1 MDWFAKHE
9 PVRMH
14 FNFLS
19 NLFNQENPSRLTL
32 KHEPP
37 RKHFNILSNLFN
49 HENPSHLTLKHE
61 PVRKHFNFLN
71 NLFNHE
77 KIPRK
82 WIGSQSMNWFASISI
97 F

>member
-9 PVRMH
+9 PVRKH

-19 NLFNQENPSRLTL
+19 NLFNQENFFRLY
-32 KHEPP
+32 
-37 RKHFNILSNLFN
+37 
-49 HENPSHLTLKHE
+49 LKHE
-61 PVRKHFNFLN
+61 PVRKHLIFLI

-77 KIPRK
+77 NIPHK
-82 WIGSQSMNWFASISI
+82 WIGSQSMHRFESISI

>member
-9 PVRMH
+9 LVRKH

-19 NLFNQENPSRLTL
+19 NLVNLENPSRLTL

-37 RKHFNILSNLFN
+37 RKHFNLLSILFN
-49 HENPSHLTLKHE
+49 HEN
-61 PVRKHFNFLN
+61 V
-71 NLFNHE
+71 
-77 KIPRK
+77 PRK
-82 WIGSQSMNWFASISI
+82 WIGSQRINWFASIST

>member
-9 PVRMH
+9 PVRKH

-19 NLFNQENPSRLTL
+19 NLINPENSSR
-32 KHEPP
+32 
-37 RKHFNILSNLFN
+37 
-49 HENPSHLTLKHE
+49 LTLKHE
-61 PVRKHFNFLN
+61 PVRKHFSFLN

-77 KIPRK
+77 NMHRK
-82 WIGSQSMNWFASISI
+82 WIGSQSINRFASIST

>member
-9 PVRMH
+9 PVRKH

-19 NLFNQENPSRLTL
+19 NLFTLENPSRLTL
-32 KHEPP
+32 KHEP
-37 RKHFNILSNLFN
+37 
-49 HENPSHLTLKHE
+49 
-61 PVRKHFNFLN
+61 VRKHFSFLN

-77 KIPRK
+77 NISRK
-82 WIGSQSMNWFASISI
+82 WIGSQSMNRFASLSI

>member
-9 PVRMH
+9 PVRKLFSFM
-14 FNFLS
+14 S

-32 KHEPP
+32 KHEP
-37 RKHFNILSNLFN
+37 
-49 HENPSHLTLKHE
+49 
-61 PVRKHFNFLN
+61 VRKHFNLLN

-77 KIPRK
+77 NITRK
-82 WIGSQSMNWFASISI
+82 WIGSQSMNRFASIST